1 MRRKY
6 ITPEYYN
13 NYVTGTLNML
23 EESNFFGAKMLD
35 IDDRIIINNTDLIWY
50 QLPSNEQLDFTIEST
65 SSPYFYS
72 PSEDKRRGH
81 KLIVEPSQS
90 SYQRERNTKWVLEID
105 SKKILLNYLFATL
118 KKYRTFEGIRNNFTL
133 NRDVDLSIKT
143 YIDKNISNRY
153 VLDGLDLYLTYKSI
167 INIGRLRYENK
178 WDININQRESS
189 FKSFQIEK
197 GDITKITFEQINS
210 ANFVFDYYYDIKYKR
225 I

>member
-90 SYQRERNTKWVLEID
+90 SYQRERNTKWILEID

-143 YIDKNISNRY
+143 YIDKNVSNRY

-178 WDININQRESS
+178 WNININQRESS